1 MLRIFNH
8 EILTPDNFVVT
19 VELIPGRESTGRTTD
34 TILGIAKDAFADGRV
49 CAVSMTDNPGG
60 NP

>member
-34 TILGIAKDAFADGRV
+34 TILGIAKYAFADGRV
-49 CAVSMTDNPGG
+49 CADSMTDNPGG